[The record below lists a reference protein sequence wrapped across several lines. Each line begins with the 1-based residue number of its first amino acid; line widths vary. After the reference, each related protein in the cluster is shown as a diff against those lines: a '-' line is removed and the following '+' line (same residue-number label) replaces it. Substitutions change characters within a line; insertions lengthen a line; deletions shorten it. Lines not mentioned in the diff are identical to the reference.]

1 MSAAAD
7 FTPQAWA
14 FLTDTLGLAPATR
27 ADACAATV
35 SGLCEPEYCA
45 RVLDQLSPVIGS
57 PGRRVTASL
66 LSKRLGF
73 LLTGA
78 SLYAL
83 SACNRALDVSSDNC
97 LLEWA
102 HDGSRWTSSL
112 PLISLESVSL
122 ESVSLAGPEREAH
135 RALLVER
142 LFAGVMQ
149 PLWQTF
155 HEVSG
160 VPLNMLWENVA
171 VRVYSLYE
179 RRMAGLDD
187 PQARERRDEDFNFLL
202 RADASLFGAPWNPLA
217 RFYYPAIQTDDG
229 RTQRFRRTCCL
240 YFKAT
245 CPAEYCQSCPLL
257 KPRRR

>member
-1 MSAAAD
+1 MKGKSD

-14 FLTDTLGLAPATR
+14 FLTDTLALVSAQHSDVR
-27 ADACAATV
+27 AARVAE
-35 SGLCEPEYCA
+35 LCEPDRCA
-45 RVLDQLSPVIGS
+45 RMLDQLSPIIGS

-78 SLYAL
+78 GLYAL

-102 HDGSRWTSSL
+102 HDGGRWTSSL
-112 PLISLESVSL
+112 PLISLESI
-122 ESVSLAGPEREAH
+122 SLAGSEREAH
-135 RALLVER
+135 RTRLVTR

-160 VPLNMLWENVA
+160 VPLNMLWENAA

-179 RRMAGLDD
+179 RRMAKLDD
-187 PQARERRDEDFNFLL
+187 PQARARRDEDFNFLL
-202 RADASLFGAPWNPLA
+202 TAPPALFGAPWNPLG
-217 RFYYPAIQTDDG
+217 RFYYPETPTVDG

>member
-1 MSAAAD
+1 MSAATG
-7 FTPQAWA
+7 FTPQEWA
-14 FLTDTLGLAPATR
+14 FLTDTLGLAQAPR
-27 ADACAATV
+27 AKVRAATV
-35 SGLCEPEYCA
+35 AELCEPAHCA

-122 ESVSLAGPEREAH
+122 ESVSLAGPEREAQ
-135 RALLVER
+135 RRRLVAR

-179 RRMAGLDD
+179 RRMAELDD
-187 PQARERRDEDFNFLL
+187 PQASARRDEDFNFLL
-202 RADASLFGAPWNPLA
+202 TAPASLFGVPWNPLA
-217 RFYYPAIQTDDG
+217 RFYYPETLTDNG
-229 RTQRFRRTCCL
+229 GTQRFRRTCCL

>member
-1 MSAAAD
+1 MSDATD

-14 FLTDTLGLAPATR
+14 FLTDTLGLAPMPR
-27 ADACAATV
+27 ADARAATV
-35 SGLCEPEYCA
+35 SRLCEPEYCA
-45 RVLDQLSPVIGS
+45 RVLDQLSPIIGS

-83 SACNRALDVSSDNC
+83 SACNRALDVSRDNC

-102 HDGSRWTSSL
+102 HDNGRWTSSL
-112 PLISLESVSL
+112 PLLTL
-122 ESVSLAGPEREAH
+122 ESVSLAGPGREAR
-135 RALLVER
+135 RAVLVER

-179 RRMAGLDD
+179 RRMAELDD

-202 RADASLFGAPWNPLA
+202 SADASLFGAPWNPLA
-217 RFYYPAIQTDDG
+217 RFYYPAMQTDNG
-229 RTQRFRRTCCL
+229 GSQRFRRTCCL
-240 YFKAT
+240 YFQAT